1 MTSDFRPGLFDGRT
15 VLITGAGEGIGAATA
30 AVAGELGA
38 RIAICDRREQPFL
51 ATVDALRQAGVEVLA
66 EVLDVRDSEAAA
78 AFVEATAARF
88 GTIDVLVNNA
98 GGTFT
103 ADFVDLSA
111 KGEHAVIAENFTQI
125 THLVRCALTHM
136 PVGGSI
142 VNVTSVEAHQAA
154 PGYAIYAAMKAAIAS
169 LTRTLALELAPRG
182 IRVTAIAP
190 DALATSG
197 EHDARAVTSSRPM
210 IYEPASTAPLG
221 YFGTP
226 TDGANAV
233 LFLASPL
240 ARFITGSTVH
250 VDGGTWAAGGW
261 QRRLLEPG
269 DSG

>member
-1 MTSDFRPGLFDGRT
+1 MTNDFRPGLFSGRV
-15 VLITGAGEGIGAATA
+15 VLVTGAGEGIGAATA
-30 AVAGELGA
+30 ALAGELGA
-38 RIAICDRREQPFL
+38 RVAICDRRQQPFL
-51 ATVDALRQAGVEVLA
+51 DTVDALTAAGVEVVA
-66 EVLDVRDSEAAA
+66 EVLDVRDADAAA
-78 AFVEATAARF
+78 AFVEATVARF
-88 GTIDVLVNNA
+88 GAIDVLVNNA

-111 KGEHAVIAENFTQI
+111 KGENAVIAENFTQI
-125 THLVRCALTHM
+125 THLVRLALGHM
-136 PVGGSI
+136 PAGSSI

-154 PGYAIYAAMKAAIAS
+154 PGYGIYAAMKAAVAS

-182 IRVTAIAP
+182 IRVNAMAP

-221 YFGTP
+221 RFGSP

-240 ARFITGSTVH
+240 AEFITGSTVH

-261 QRRLLEPG
+261 QRRL
-269 DSG
+269 DVAVD

>member
-1 MTSDFRPGLFDGRT
+1 MTSDFRPGLFAGRV
-15 VLITGAGEGIGAATA
+15 VLVTGAGEGIGAATA
-30 AVAGELGA
+30 SLAGQLGA
-38 RIAICDRREQPFL
+38 SVAICDRREQPFDDS
-51 ATVDALRQAGVEVLA
+51 VEALRAAGVDVFA
-66 EVLDVRDSEAAA
+66 EVLDVRDAEAAA
-78 AFVEATAARF
+78 AFVEEAAARF

-125 THLVRCALTHM
+125 THLVRCVLAHM
-136 PVGGSI
+136 PADGSI
-142 VNVTSVEAHQAA
+142 VNITSVEAHQAA
-154 PGYAIYAAMKAAIAS
+154 PGYAIYAAMKAAVAS

-182 IRVTAIAP
+182 IRVNAMAP

-210 IYEPASTAPLG
+210 TYEPASTAPLG
-221 YFGTP
+221 RFGSP
-226 TDGANAV
+226 VDGANAV

-240 ARFITGSTVH
+240 AQFITGSTVH

-261 QRRLLEPG
+261 QRRL
-269 DSG
+269 DDAR